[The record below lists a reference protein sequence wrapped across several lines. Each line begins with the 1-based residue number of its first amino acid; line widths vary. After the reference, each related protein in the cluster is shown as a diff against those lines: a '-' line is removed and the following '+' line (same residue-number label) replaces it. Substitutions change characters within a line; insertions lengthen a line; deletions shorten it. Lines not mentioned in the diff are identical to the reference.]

1 VGATT
6 DAGVGGGKE
15 GNAVR
20 PPAGPALLV
29 RRGYVCDWEA
39 GDRPL
44 PPPDRV
50 LRWGRRA
57 LLPLS
62 TVACVATRQRVVA
75 LTYDDGPDPENT
87 PGVLDALAAEGATAT
102 FFVLADRAEEHPELL
117 RRIAAEGH
125 DVGLH
130 GEDHTRLSTLPA
142 REALTRIRRGRRRL
156 EAVLGRPVTLYR
168 PAYGAQSLVQAAG
181 TRAAGLEVVL
191 WTAWARDWEASTAE
205 DVARRAL
212 GAVHPGAFLLLHDAT
227 GDLGTAGGPALRG
240 SVGGRPAQRGSAG
253 GGPAPFD
260 RGAVSR
266 LLLGGLR
273 DAGYATATVSS
284 LLATYPGVRTIWSE

>member
-1 VGATT
+1 M
-6 DAGVGGGKE
+6 D
-15 GNAVR
+15 AVR
-20 PPAGPALLV
+20 PAAGPAVLV
-29 RRGYVCDWEA
+29 RRGYVCAFEA

-44 PPPDRV
+44 PAPDRV
-50 LRWGRRA
+50 LRWGRPA

-87 PGVLDALAAEGATAT
+87 PGVLDALAAFGATAT
-102 FFVLADRAEEHPELL
+102 FFVLADRAEQHSELL

-130 GEDHTRLSTLPA
+130 GEDHTRLSTLPT

-168 PAYGAQSLVQAAG
+168 PAYGAQGLAQAVG

-191 WTAWARDWEASTAE
+191 WTAWARDWEAGTAA

-212 GAVHPGAFLLLHDAT
+212 GAVHPGAFVLLHDST
-227 GDLGTAGGPALRG
+227 GDLESTVGPP
-240 SVGGRPAQRGSAG
+240 PA
-253 GGPAPFD
+253 FD
-260 RGAVSR
+260 RGEVSR
-266 LLLGGLR
+266 LLLAGLR
-273 DAGYATATVSS
+273 DAGYATAPVSS
-284 LLATYPGVRTIWSE
+284 LLATYPGVRTVWSE

>member
-1 VGATT
+1 MGATT
-6 DAGVGGGKE
+6 DA
-15 GNAVR
+15 VR
-20 PPAGPALLV
+20 PAAGPAVLV
-29 RRGYVCDWEA
+29 RRGYVCDFEA

-44 PPPDRV
+44 PAPDRV
-50 LRWGRRA
+50 LRWGRPA

-62 TVACVATRQRVVA
+62 TVACVATRHRVVA

-87 PGVLDALAAEGATAT
+87 PGVLDALAEFGATAT
-102 FFVLADRAEEHPELL
+102 FFVLADRAEQHPELL

-130 GEDHTRLSTLPA
+130 GEDHTRLSTLPT

-168 PAYGAQSLVQAAG
+168 PAYGAQGLAQAVG

-191 WTAWARDWEASTAE
+191 WTAWARDWEAGTAP

-212 GAVHPGAFLLLHDAT
+212 GAVHPGAFVLLHDAT
-227 GDLGTAGGPALRG
+227 GDLETTAGPPPA
-240 SVGGRPAQRGSAG
+240 
-253 GGPAPFD
+253 FD
-260 RGAVSR
+260 RGEVSR
-266 LLLGGLR
+266 LLLAGLR

-284 LLATYPGVRTIWSE
+284 MLATYPGVRTIWSE